1 MPLRALRPNR
11 SDRDLKRRSTLDP
24 AGLFKR
30 GGGDTDSR
38 FYKSTENLDPDR
50 LAVSEDGG
58 RPPSRDV
65 ARPSLQLH
73 DAAEPDEPPSPPV
86 QEATPN
92 TRRFSLLRFRHA
104 SDSQLSVK
112 AKEHAAREPAP
123 PVPAVPRM
131 SATAWTEVAYADV
144 CPPAPAIIT
153 TAPTVMDPE
162 PSADPTTP
170 KKRGRLQQFTLRR
183 RSFDPSSGDRPSILR
198 KSTDR
203 KRGAMGFKKSHGN
216 LLEESERLSTSS
228 QRSDVL
234 AAARDSVEST
244 ATLGLPVP
252 RASDSS
258 RSDGSSGGHVSFE
271 TNTPRPYQPP
281 RTGSARFNFGRRKQR
296 TSLFPLPMKI
306 EPPQFPDTAPATPRV
321 STGRRS
327 SGSPTAESPPLTAR
341 RLNHGEPGAQT
352 PPIPSASQVA
362 LAANSLNL
370 ASPGSGSLFR
380 NDSTKSIHSARSS
393 PNANGPIRLGMRGRS
408 STMGSLGGR
417 SDDTAPPTP
426 PNGAS
431 GRNSTASTAGRSSFS
446 NLFGLGARF
455 RQNSEPYSPRHGSPA
470 HGFIGQSGLSS
481 HQNSMNISRETLVLP
496 IREEGEP
503 PGHYL
508 ERIEAENFDKSVI
521 ASFLS
526 KTDDAFLLSVLRSYM
541 RRFAFFGDPIDM
553 AVRKLLMQVEL
564 PKETQQI
571 DRVLQGFADRYH
583 ECNPGIYINAGERSH
598 TSHPYTTNETQTK
611 LISSHSPSSSYTL
624 TSSTRTT
631 RGKCRDSTISR
642 THPAKV
648 CLTTYSA
655 AFTTT

>member
-30 GGGDTDSR
+30 GGDKDAR
-38 FYKSTENLDPDR
+38 FDQSTEDLAPDR
-50 LAVSEDGG
+50 IAASEDGG
-58 RPPSRDV
+58 RPPSSDV
-65 ARPSLQLH
+65 ARPSLHLT
-73 DAAEPDEPPSPPV
+73 DDPDNPDEPPSPPV

-112 AKEHAAREPAP
+112 AKEHAAREAAP
-123 PVPAVPRM
+123 PVPAVPRE
-131 SATAWTEVAYADV
+131 SARSSSRVSCADV

-162 PSADPTTP
+162 PEPDHDPTTP
-170 KKRGRLQQFTLRR
+170 KKRGRLQLALRR
-183 RSFDPSSGDRPSILR
+183 RSFDPSIGDRPSILR

-203 KRGAMGFKKSHGN
+203 KRGPLGFKKSHGN
-216 LLEESERLSTSS
+216 LMEENERLSTSS
-228 QRSDVL
+228 QRPDVL
-234 AAARDSVEST
+234 AASRASAEST

-281 RTGSARFNFGRRKQR
+281 RTGSARFTFGRRKQR
-296 TSLFPLPMKI
+296 ASLFPLPMKI
-306 EPPQFPDTAPATPRV
+306 EPPQFPDTAPTTPRV
-321 STGRRS
+321 STGGRS
-327 SGSPTAESPPLTAR
+327 SGSPTESPPLTAR
-341 RLNHGEPGAQT
+341 RLHHGEPGAQT

-446 NLFGLGARF
+446 NLFGLGSRF

-470 HGFIGQSGLSS
+470 HGFMGQSGLSS

-583 ECNPGIYINAGERSH
+583 ECNPGIYINAGE
-598 TSHPYTTNETQTK
+598 PK
-611 LISSHSPSSSYTL
+611 
-624 TSSTRTT
+624 
-631 RGKCRDSTISR
+631 
-642 THPAKV
+642 
-648 CLTTYSA
+648 
-655 AFTTT
+655 